1 MAFISFIWSIV
12 CLTILFLYK
21 KNFKFDFLA
30 EDSAIIGLFYGVV
43 AILTGSIWAKATWGL
58 YWHWDPRETAT
69 LILEL
74 AYVGYIVLRRSIVSI
89 EKKAFVSGI
98 YNVLSFITVPLSY
111 FSVKIWTSI
120 HPIVFTPKPQLRIE
134 FSMIQA
140 LILSLVAGTAV
151 YIYLM
156 RQLYMVEKLGRALE
170 KLEAS

>member
-1 MAFISFIWSIV
+1 MWIKEFTYLITIFFLNVSAMYLAMITSPSEQTLGESIRIFYIHVPSAWLSYLSFGVSFA
-12 CLTILFLYK
+12 LTILFLYK

-98 YNVLSFITVPLSY
+98 YNVLSF
-111 FSVKIWTSI
+111 
-120 HPIVFTPKPQLRIE
+120 
-134 FSMIQA
+134 
-140 LILSLVAGTAV
+140 LSL
-151 YIYLM
+151 IHI
-156 RQLYMVEKLGRALE
+156 
-170 KLEAS
+170 